1 MAAEKTYGLEK
12 TLQDLDE
19 RARQSG
25 TTDSELS
32 ELEVSVAS
40 AMAQVQQAESE
51 VRGRNPLLTFFMHF
65 FFNLIFVLFRCQILN
80 PG

>member
-19 RARQSG
+19 RTRQSG

-40 AMAQVQQAESE
+40 AMAHVQQAESE
-51 VRGRNPLLTFFMHF
+51 VRVRNPILPFLMYF
-65 FFNLIFVLFRCQILN
+65 FFNLSNFYPV
-80 PG
+80 

>member
-1 MAAEKTYGLEK
+1 MAADKAYGLEK
-12 TLQDLDE
+12 SLHELEE

-40 AMAQVQQAESE
+40 AMAQVQQTESE
-51 VRGRNPLLTFFMHF
+51 VKVTELLLSF
-65 FFNLIFVLFRCQILN
+65 
-80 PG
+80 